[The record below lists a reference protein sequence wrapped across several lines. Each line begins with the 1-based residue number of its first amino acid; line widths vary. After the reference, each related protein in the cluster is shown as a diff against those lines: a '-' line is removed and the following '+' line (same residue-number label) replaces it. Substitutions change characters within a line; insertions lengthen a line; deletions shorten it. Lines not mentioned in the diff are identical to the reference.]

1 MAVTATKQQ
10 KSHKENTR
18 IKFIFSSCK
27 IFLICYIFTNFIN
40 SEKNLPW
47 RKKMAKTALVTGG
60 NRGIGAGIVEKLSS
74 EKWNIVFCGRT
85 EENEVNS
92 RIRELEEKYGINAMY
107 VKADI
112 SSAEDRENLF
122 ARTLE
127 RFGSLEALVNNA
139 GVAPL
144 VRNDLL
150 EMTEESFDR
159 VMNINLKGPFFLT
172 QKIGR
177 YFAENGIK
185 GTIVNIGSISATVS
199 SISRGEYCLS
209 KAGIA
214 MMTSLFAVKM
224 AESGV
229 NVYEIRPGIISSDMT
244 KTVKEKYDRLIAEGL
259 TLQPRWGMPEDIGKA
274 VAMLLRGDLAYSTG
288 QVIHVGGGMH
298 IARL

>member
-1 MAVTATKQQ
+1 M
-10 KSHKENTR
+10 
-18 IKFIFSSCK
+18 
-27 IFLICYIFTNFIN
+27 
-40 SEKNLPW
+40 P
-47 RKKMAKTALVTGG
+47 AKTALVTGG

-85 EENEVNS
+85 EENEVTA
-92 RIRELEEKYGINAMY
+92 RIKELEEKYGINAMY

-112 SSAEDRENLF
+112 SSSADRENLF
-122 ARTLE
+122 IRTLE
-127 RFGSLEALVNNA
+127 KFGTLEALVNNA

-172 QKIGR
+172 QKIGK

-185 GTIVNIGSISATVS
+185 GTIVNIGSISATVN

-214 MMTSLFAVKM
+214 MMNSLFAVKM
-224 AESGV
+224 AEFGV

-274 VAMLLRGDLAYSTG
+274 VAMLLRGDLPYSTG

>member
-1 MAVTATKQQ
+1 
-10 KSHKENTR
+10 
-18 IKFIFSSCK
+18 
-27 IFLICYIFTNFIN
+27 
-40 SEKNLPW
+40 
-47 RKKMAKTALVTGG
+47 MAKTALVTGG
-60 NRGIGAGIVEKLSS
+60 NRGIGAGIVEKLSL

-185 GTIVNIGSISATVS
+185 GTIINIGSISATVS
-199 SISRGEYCLS
+199 SISRGEYCL
-209 KAGIA
+209 
-214 MMTSLFAVKM
+214 FAVKM
-224 AESGV
+224 AEFGV

>member
-1 MAVTATKQQ
+1 MAQ
-10 KSHKENTR
+10 
-18 IKFIFSSCK
+18 
-27 IFLICYIFTNFIN
+27 
-40 SEKNLPW
+40 
-47 RKKMAKTALVTGG
+47 TALVTGG
-60 NRGIGAGIVEKLSS
+60 NRGIGAGIVEKLAG

-85 EENEVNS
+85 EENEVKS
-92 RIRELEEKYGINAMY
+92 RVTELAEKYGTDVMY

-127 RFGSLEALVNNA
+127 KFGSLEGLVNNA

-172 QKIGR
+172 QKIGK

-185 GTIVNIGSISATVS
+185 GTIVNIGSISATVN

-214 MMTSLFAVKM
+214 MMSSLFAVKM
-224 AESGV
+224 AEYGV

-259 TLQPRWGMPEDIGKA
+259 TLQPRWGMPEEIGKA
-274 VAMLLRGDLAYSTG
+274 VAMLLRGDLPYSTG

>member
-1 MAVTATKQQ
+1 
-10 KSHKENTR
+10 
-18 IKFIFSSCK
+18 
-27 IFLICYIFTNFIN
+27 
-40 SEKNLPW
+40 
-47 RKKMAKTALVTGG
+47 MAKTALVTGG

-92 RIRELEEKYGINAMY
+92 RIRELEGKYGINAMY

-112 SSAEDRENLF
+112 SSAEDRKNLF

>member
-1 MAVTATKQQ
+1 
-10 KSHKENTR
+10 
-18 IKFIFSSCK
+18 
-27 IFLICYIFTNFIN
+27 
-40 SEKNLPW
+40 
-47 RKKMAKTALVTGG
+47 MAKTALVTGG
-60 NRGIGAGIVEKLSS
+60 NRGIGAGIVEALAK
-74 EKWNIVFCGRT
+74 ENWNIVFCGRSD
-85 EENEVNS
+85 EKEAAEKVAL
-92 RIRELEEKYGINAMY
+92 LEERYSVGCLY
-107 VKADI
+107 VQADI
-112 SSAEDRENLF
+112 SRCGDRAELF
-122 ARTLE
+122 RRALE
-127 RFGSLEALVNNA
+127 KFGSLEALVNNA

-172 QKIGR
+172 QMIGK
-177 YFAENGIK
+177 YFAENRIN

-214 MMTSLFAVKM
+214 MLNTLFAVKM
-224 AESGV
+224 AEFGV

-244 KTVKEKYDRLIAEGL
+244 KTVKEKYDKLISEGL
-259 TLQPRWGMPEDIGKA
+259 TLQPRWGLPEDIGKA
-274 VAMLLRGDLAYSTG
+274 AAMLLRGDLAYSTG